1 MRSSVKVFG
10 AAAVAVAALG
20 AGPAA
25 AAEAEATLTCGS
37 ATYPI
42 SGFNRGQVFHVV
54 GSNSEFVVTQAQIV
68 LADGPRIVFDN
79 PGQAGRS
86 DILTCTTVAPRG
98 TSYIFS
104 GFFTPL
110 A

>member
-42 SGFNRGQVFHVV
+42 SGFSRGQVFHVV

-68 LADGPRIVFDN
+68 LSDGPRTVFDN
-79 PGQAGRS
+79 PGQAGRA
-86 DILTCTTVAPRG
+86 DILTCRTVSPRG